1 MGLNPN
7 QIKKLYITNLKNWIW
22 LKSRHYETEE
32 KVFKT
37 LKSYISIKLSLGYL
51 KLLTLTLKEL

>member
-1 MGLNPN
+1 MELKPN
-7 QIKKLYITNLKNWIW
+7 QIKKAYVTNLKNWIW

-32 KVFKT
+32 KTLKT

-51 KLLTLTLKEL
+51 KLLTSKEN